1 MTEEQKNL
9 LKEKLKLFFDNKLET
24 LTNKFESDINLI
36 ETFKLNT
43 YDNIIIPYRE
53 MNTLIEDKKDKEK
66 EVIKEKEK
74 EKEKKKEEKKKEEKK
89 VEDKKDLKTSIN
101 TTKTTRNENLNLT
114 KTPMKSNRKKELDF
128 KGKTEVLPKKSRV
141 FSGKSSH
148 KPELNTTFQKENYR
162 KKNTAALTET
172 NKTITERVRSSK
184 TPFDKKQKEKEEKK
198 ENKPKKMKG
207 ISASAYKP
215 SATKRFTE
223 KKRNKKRY

>member
-1 MTEEQKNL
+1 MKKKN
-9 LKEKLKLFFDNKLET
+9 
-24 LTNKFESDINLI
+24 
-36 ETFKLNT
+36 
-43 YDNIIIPYRE
+43 
-53 MNTLIEDKKDKEK
+53 
-66 EVIKEKEK
+66 
-74 EKEKKKEEKKKEEKK
+74 KKKEEKKKEEKK

-128 KGKTEVLPKKSRV
+128 KGRTEVLPKKSRV

-184 TPFDKKQKEKEEKK
+184 TPFDTMNKPKKKKEKKEIIIKEEKK
-198 ENKPKKMKG
+198 EINGK
-207 ISASAYKP
+207 
-215 SATKRFTE
+215 
-223 KKRNKKRY
+223 